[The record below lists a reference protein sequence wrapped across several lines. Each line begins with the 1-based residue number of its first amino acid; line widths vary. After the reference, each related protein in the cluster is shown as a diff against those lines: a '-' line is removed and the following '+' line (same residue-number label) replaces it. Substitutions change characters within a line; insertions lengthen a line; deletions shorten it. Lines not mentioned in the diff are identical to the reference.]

1 MPRLLIQCQGSPGPL
16 SFKVSQAKVDAVL
29 HHYYN
34 HHHSQSCVVPLM
46 SDDGSDYHIN
56 LSLVS
61 WIGVIDEPEP
71 IHNPLRDRMMLR

>member
-16 SFKVSQAKVDAVL
+16 LFNVSQAKVDAVL

-46 SDDGSDYHIN
+46 SDDGSDYYIN

-61 WIGVIDEPEP
+61 WIGVIDEPKP
-71 IHNPLRDRMMLR
+71 THDPLRDRMILR